1 LAQSPTIRNLL
12 AALVAVLVL
21 YFSFFGGLSALGLV
35 GPDEPRYAAVAREM
49 YESGDWVTPRLHGQ
63 PWFEKP
69 VLYYWGAAAAF
80 HVFGVNEFAARLPS
94 ALAAL
99 GVALT
104 MGALALR
111 LYGPLAGWAALLI
124 FASSIGVIG
133 FARAATT
140 DMLLSA
146 ALGLAMCAA
155 AVLTLSH
162 EEKGKAGA
170 SSRTPRLGWLFLWG
184 VLLGAAVL
192 AKGPAG
198 VVLAGGSVG
207 WWALVTGRWRDAFR
221 LAHPAALAGF
231 FLTALPW
238 YVLCALRNPDFIDVF
253 VISHNFKRYL
263 TPVFQHEQPFWF
275 YGPILLVGLLPWSC
289 LLVGVAR
296 RAAGAFDR
304 QRLANSSGFYFACW
318 VIFPVVFFSIS
329 KSKLPGY
336 ILPALP
342 PLVLLLAREVAC
354 AAESERRARW
364 LLTGVGATLVAL
376 AFSAGY
382 WLSKL
387 PPDAPLRNRS
397 EILPWL
403 VMAGVAG
410 AAVVA
415 LAWLRR
421 PAMALGIAALLIA
434 GFVELANR
442 AAVPALDAHL
452 SPRAAA
458 SALPAGNEQEVAVY
472 RLHRAWHYGLNF
484 YLHRELP
491 EWKPELAAPK
501 WIYASEDGAAELART
516 PTGAKIVQRISRQAV
531 LLRLEGS
538 P

>member
-1 LAQSPTIRNLL
+1 LAPWPSTRNLL
-12 AALVAVLVL
+12 AGVVAALVL
-21 YFSFFGGLSALGLV
+21 YFCFFSGLSALGLV

-80 HVFGVNEFAARLPS
+80 HVFGVSEFAARLPS

-99 GVALT
+99 AVALA

-124 FASSIGVIG
+124 FSSSIGVMG

-140 DMLLSA
+140 DMLFSA
-146 ALGLAMCAA
+146 ALGLAMCASA
-155 AVLTLSH
+155 ALALGH
-162 EEKGKAGA
+162 LREGKAGA
-170 SSRTPRLGWLFLWG
+170 SSRTPGGVLFLWG

-198 VVLAGGSVG
+198 AVLAGGSAG
-207 WWALVTGRWRDAFR
+207 LWALVTGRWRDAFR

-275 YGPILLVGLLPWSC
+275 YGPILLVGLLPWSF

-304 QRLANSSGFYFACW
+304 QRLANSAGFYFACW
-318 VIFPVVFFSIS
+318 VIFPVVFFSLS

-342 PLVLLLAREVAC
+342 ALVLLLAREVAC
-354 AAESERRARW
+354 AAESERHGRW

-376 AFSAGY
+376 AFSAGW
-382 WLSKL
+382 WLRKL
-387 PPDAPLRNRS
+387 PPDAPLRS
-397 EILPWL
+397 SAEVLPWL
-403 VMAGVAG
+403 LLAGLAG
-410 AAVVA
+410 AAVAA
-415 LAWLRR
+415 LACLRR

-434 GFVELANR
+434 GLVELANR

-458 SALPAGNEQEVAVY
+458 AALPAGKEQEVAVY

-484 YLHRELP
+484 YLHGELR
-491 EWKPELAAPK
+491 EWKPEMAPPK

-516 PTGAKIVQRISRQAV
+516 QTGARIVQRISRQAV